1 MNEVDYL
8 KILKWVLIVLLAG
21 FIGQF
26 GKSLAKHLME
36 KARLKKEKLAAGLE
50 IPTVPQANNKQSE
63 KFQKSESEVFLK
75 KPGKEDL
82 STKMDED
89 PDLEQV
95 KEDAKMEKKALKAL
109 VKQKKKETKLFKKE
123 EEEEEEEEEEG

>member
-36 KARLKKEKLAAGLE
+36 KARLKKEKLAFREAE
-50 IPTVPQANNKQSE
+50 IQEPEVKASPE
-63 KFQKSESEVFLK
+63 ESI
-75 KPGKEDL
+75 KEDL

-95 KEDAKMEKKALKAL
+95 KEDAKMGKKALKTL
-109 VKQKKKETKLFKKE
+109 VKQKKKEAKLPKKE
-123 EEEEEEEEEEG
+123 EG

>member
-36 KARLKKEKLAAGLE
+36 KARLKKEKLSFLE
-50 IPTVPQANNKQSE
+50 AEIQEPEVKASPE
-63 KFQKSESEVFLK
+63 KSI
-75 KPGKEDL
+75 KEDL

-89 PDLEQV
+89 PGLEQV
-95 KEDAKMEKKALKAL
+95 KEDAKMEKKTLKTLA
-109 VKQKKKETKLFKKE
+109 KQKKKEAKLLKKE
-123 EEEEEEEEEEG
+123 EG